1 MENIKIQNFLV
12 IKKADINIKKLNI
25 IIGPQA
31 NGKSIVAKLL
41 YFFKNTSIIFINSI
55 QSQSDKRTLDRELLS
70 DFEKKF
76 PRYAWEGTN
85 FTITYQINDLKILI
99 NGTKNARG
107 KTNISISY
115 SEELTKLFSTK
126 KKLYLKK
133 IEELTSSEKFSATRQ
148 INNLERHVFY
158 EHIVDPLR
166 HGEYSE
172 FFSNS
177 IFIPASR
184 SFFANLQKNI
194 FTFLASNIDID
205 PFLKEF
211 GSVYQNCKRWYKDAY
226 LMKEHR
232 ILLTD
237 LYKALDSIVGGD
249 YEFHE
254 DQDWIVNKSR
264 KINLV
269 NASSGQQES
278 LPMLLVLCVWPMLRL
293 NQKENMLFIEEPEAH
308 LFPTSQSH
316 VVSILSLLYSSLKT
330 NFFITSHSP
339 YILSAI
345 NNFILAHDAID
356 NNRITIEQFQEINGL
371 GMPISFDDISAYTI
385 NNGISSDI
393 ADSEYRMIGADMLDG
408 ISEHFEKVMNHI
420 LSCSDEK

>member
-166 HGEYSE
+166 HQGG
-172 FFSNS
+172 
-177 IFIPASR
+177 I
-184 SFFANLQKNI
+184 
-194 FTFLASNIDID
+194 
-205 PFLKEF
+205 
-211 GSVYQNCKRWYKDAY
+211 
-226 LMKEHR
+226 
-232 ILLTD
+232 
-237 LYKALDSIVGGD
+237 AL
-249 YEFHE
+249 
-254 DQDWIVNKSR
+254 
-264 KINLV
+264 
-269 NASSGQQES
+269 
-278 LPMLLVLCVWPMLRL
+278 C
-293 NQKENMLFIEEPEAH
+293 
-308 LFPTSQSH
+308 
-316 VVSILSLLYSSLKT
+316 
-330 NFFITSHSP
+330 
-339 YILSAI
+339 
-345 NNFILAHDAID
+345 
-356 NNRITIEQFQEINGL
+356 
-371 GMPISFDDISAYTI
+371 
-385 NNGISSDI
+385 
-393 ADSEYRMIGADMLDG
+393 
-408 ISEHFEKVMNHI
+408 
-420 LSCSDEK
+420 

>member
-12 IKKADINIKKLNI
+12 IKKADINIRKINI

-41 YFFKNTSIIFINSI
+41 YFFKNTSMIFINSI

-76 PRYAWEGTN
+76 PRYAWEGTS
-85 FTITYQINDLKILI
+85 FTITYQIKELKIVI

-126 KKLYLKK
+126 KKLYTKK

-158 EHIVDPLR
+158 EHIIDPLR
-166 HGEYSE
+166 YGEYSE

-211 GSVYQNCKRWYKDAY
+211 GSVYQNSKRWYKDSY

-232 ILLTD
+232 TLLTD

-278 LPMLLVLCVWPMLRL
+278 LPMLLVLCVWPMLRA
-293 NQKENMLFIEEPEAH
+293 NPKENMLFIEEPEAH

-316 VVSILSLLYSSLKT
+316 VVSILSLLYNSLKT

-345 NNFILAHDAID
+345 NNFILAHDAIH
-356 NNRITIEQFQEINGL
+356 NNKITLEQFQEINGL